1 MGQTRRASAR
11 IEVSRWDP
19 KPFDQRP
26 GAADLVR
33 VEVEETFSGDLT
45 GAGHATFLQVVAE
58 DGSASFVGVERFVGS
73 LAGREGSFALQD
85 QGTLTADGKV
95 AGNWFVVP
103 GSGTEGLAGLR
114 GDGGFQAELGQSA
127 EAYIDYELD

>member
-11 IEVSRWDP
+11 IEVSKWDP
-19 KPFDQRP
+19 RPFDQRP
-26 GAADLVR
+26 GAADLVH
-33 VEVEETFSGDLT
+33 VQVEESFSGDLT
-45 GAGHATFLQVVAE
+45 GTGQATFLQVVAD
-58 DGSASFVGVERFVGS
+58 DGSASFVGVERFTGS
-73 LAGREGSFALQD
+73 LAGREGSFVLQD

-114 GDGGFQAELGQSA
+114 GEGGFQAELGQSA
-127 EAYIDYELD
+127 EAYIDHEL

>member
-1 MGQTRRASAR
+1 MGETRRASAR

-19 KPFDQRP
+19 KSYDQRP
-26 GAADLVR
+26 GAAELVH
-33 VEVEETFSGDLT
+33 VDVEETFSGDLT
-45 GAGHATFLQVVAE
+45 GDGRATFLQVVAD

-73 LAGREGSFALQD
+73 LAGHDGSFVLQD
-85 QGTLTADGKV
+85 QGTLSADGKV
-95 AGNWFVVP
+95 AGTWFVVP
-103 GSGTEGLAGLR
+103 GSGTEKLAGLR